1 MYDFSELSK
10 TGKCIETERK
20 LVVARGQG
28 EGEMG
33 IRTPLWVIKMFWN

>member
-1 MYDFSELSK
+1 MIPLSELSK
-10 TGKCIETERK
+10 IDKSKEIESS

-33 IRTPLWVIKMFWN
+33 CDYFFYGVMKMF